1 MPENPDPLAD
11 LQRQRELASRQLAE
25 LNRQIEAAK
34 AAQTAGVQSPA
45 PGDASAPP
53 TGATGDT
60 ASLYTPDPAG
70 AHASTRR
77 GCFLYAAGLVALV
90 LALLAAIYLIW
101 YRDRPL
107 IFVDQKAPPAAAK
120 PAPAEPSKK

>member
-34 AAQTAGVQSPA
+34 AAQTAGTTA
-45 PGDASAPP
+45 RGPGDASGP
-53 TGATGDT
+53 TPAATGDT
-60 ASLYTPDPAG
+60 ETLYTPDPAG

-77 GCFLYAAGLVALV
+77 GCFLYAAALLVLV
-90 LALLAAIYLIW
+90 LALLAAIYLLW

-120 PAPAEPSKK
+120 PAPAAPSKK